1 MRKNLFVFALLA
13 FVFSFAVNGQEQKRE
28 ITPEQ
33 RIEFRA
39 KRLSKELLLD
49 EKTSAKFVTLYKEYV
64 TALKA
69 AHPAKPEKKGEPTD
83 AQRIERLQKRYEA
96 QAKIANVNKEYVGKF
111 SKILTAPQ
119 VEKVMNANGWQG
131 KNRFAKQQGKKFNN
145 KNAKGA
151 ARGKQNVK
159 RDKK

>member
-13 FVFSFAVNGQEQKRE
+13 FVFSFAVNGQEQKRK

-64 TALKA
+64 AALKA

-119 VEKVMNANGWQG
+119 VEKVMSANGWQG
-131 KNRFAKQQGKKFNN
+131 KNRFAKQQGKRFNN

-151 ARGKQNVK
+151 SRGKQNVK

>member
-1 MRKNLFVFALLA
+1 MRKNLFVLVLLA
-13 FVFSFAVNGQEQKRE
+13 FVLSFAANAQEQKGK

-33 RIEFRA
+33 RVEFRA
-39 KRLSKELLLD
+39 KKLSKELLLD

-64 TALKA
+64 AALKA
-69 AHPAKPEKKGEPTD
+69 THPDMNKQKGEPTD
-83 AQRIERLQKRYEA
+83 AQRIERLQNRYET

-119 VEKVMNANGWQG
+119 VEKVMSKSGWQG
-131 KNRFAKQQGKKFNN
+131 KNRFMKQQGKKISN

-151 ARGKQNVK
+151 ARGKDVK
-159 RDKK
+159 KEKK

>member
-64 TALKA
+64 AALKA

>member
-1 MRKNLFVFALLA
+1 MRKNLFVLVLLA
-13 FVFSFAVNGQEQKRE
+13 FVLSFAANAQEQKGK

-33 RIEFRA
+33 RVEFRA
-39 KRLSKELLLD
+39 KKLSKELLLD

-64 TALKA
+64 AALKA
-69 AHPAKPEKKGEPTD
+69 THPDMNKQKGEPTD
-83 AQRIERLQKRYEA
+83 AQRIERLQKRYET

-119 VEKVMNANGWQG
+119 VEKFMSKSGWQG
-131 KNRFAKQQGKKFNN
+131 KNRFMKQQGKKNSN

-151 ARGKQNVK
+151 ARGKDVK
-159 RDKK
+159 KEKK

>member
-13 FVFSFAVNGQEQKRE
+13 FVFSFAVNGQEQKRK

-64 TALKA
+64 AALKA

-119 VEKVMNANGWQG
+119 VEKVMSANGWQG